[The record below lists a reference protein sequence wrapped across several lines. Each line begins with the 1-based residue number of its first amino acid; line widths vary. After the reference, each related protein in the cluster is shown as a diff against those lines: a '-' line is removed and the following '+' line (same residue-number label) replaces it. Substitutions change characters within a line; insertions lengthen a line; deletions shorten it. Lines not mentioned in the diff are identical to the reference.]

1 MGLDIG
7 VDDYKFNNCNYVPIL
22 PLVYDDAL
30 SYIET
35 LYQVT
40 NKVNEVIENV
50 NKIIDNSLEEAK
62 KYTDSKIAEQ
72 LETVKEAVAEVH
84 KAADEAVAEVHK
96 VENELKQNYSDFE
109 KVVNARLVFQDNKI
123 DTLNTN
129 LIAGLK
135 SANSY
140 TDFAIKNNNAYI
152 LDEVAKGFVTLRV
165 VNYFTGD
172 SVTVQEMFDYLAQFH
187 LQNAISYEQ
196 LEAAEKSYDE
206 MLGYDQSYSNWVL
219 NGYNIIHG

>member
-7 VDDYKFNNCNYVPIL
+7 VDDYKFNRCNYVPIL

-40 NKVNEVIENV
+40 SKINEVIENV
-50 NKIIDNSLEEAK
+50 NDIIDTSLDEAK

-72 LETVKEAVAEVH
+72 LEVIKEAVDEVH
-84 KAADEAVAEVHK
+84 KTSEEAVAEVHK
-96 VENELKQNYSDFE
+96 VESDLKKNYADFE

-140 TDFAIKNNNAYI
+140 TDYAIKNNNVYI

-196 LEAAEKSYDE
+196 LEATEKTYDEIEGYDKSYSD
-206 MLGYDQSYSNWVL
+206 WVL